1 MSNKVKNVE
10 IKIRAFSMILS
21 IQKLLIKVI
30 LKQVKKLKYVKIN
43 SVSLLHL
50 VFNKVNGYFEDINK
64 NKYLTLFPTNES
76 KKKVLKIWKFL

>member
-30 LKQVKKLKYVKIN
+30 LKQVKKI
-43 SVSLLHL
+43 
-50 VFNKVNGYFEDINK
+50 EICK
-64 NKYLTLFPTNES
+64 N
-76 KKKVLKIWKFL
+76 